1 METRRYDLAFD
12 AEFSLVSLVGEAPE
26 VGALPAELTP
36 AESLR
41 MLGSRGGALT
51 IFTAREWDVP
61 FTVEISEH
69 EPSEDF
75 DGWEHVAEA
84 AIRVGTDGL
93 RLGSDGVS
101 EFKEAKRF
109 DLEPGTYRVRVSYG
123 GLREIEEGDGELDDD
138 HYRIQLWPGPQS
150 EPVVLKQMDP
160 AIAASMPY
168 PQMYGHFIERGLIPK
183 E

>member
-1 METRRYDLAFD
+1 MDTCRYDLMFD
-12 AEFSLVSLVGEAPE
+12 AEFSLVYLVGEAAQA
-26 VGALPAELTP
+26 GRLPTELAH

-41 MLGSRGGALT
+41 MLGSRDGAVT

-61 FTVEISEH
+61 FAVEISERT
-69 EPSEDF
+69 PPEDF
-75 DGWEHVAEA
+75 DGWEHVIEA

-93 RLGSDGVS
+93 RLGTDGVS

-109 DLEPGTYRVRVSYG
+109 HLEPGTYRVRVSYG
-123 GLREIEEGDGELDDD
+123 GLSEVEEGESELDDD

-168 PQMYGHFIERGLIPK
+168 PEMYGHFMERGLIPK
-183 E
+183 A

>member
-1 METRRYDLAFD
+1 MDTRRYDLVFD
-12 AEFSLVSLVGEAPE
+12 AEFSLVYLVGEAPE
-26 VGALPAELTP
+26 ARTLPAELTP

-41 MLGSRGGALT
+41 MLGSRDGALT
-51 IFTAREWDVP
+51 IFTVREWDVP
-61 FTVEISEH
+61 FTVEISERAPP
-69 EPSEDF
+69 EGF
-75 DGWEHVAEA
+75 DGWEHVVEA
-84 AIRVGTDGL
+84 AIHVGADGL
-93 RLGSDGVS
+93 RLGSDGAS

-109 DLEPGTYRVRVSYG
+109 ELAPGTYRVRVSYG
-123 GLREIEEGDGELDDD
+123 GLREIEDGDSELDDD

-168 PQMYGHFIERGLIPK
+168 PQMYGHFIERGLMPK